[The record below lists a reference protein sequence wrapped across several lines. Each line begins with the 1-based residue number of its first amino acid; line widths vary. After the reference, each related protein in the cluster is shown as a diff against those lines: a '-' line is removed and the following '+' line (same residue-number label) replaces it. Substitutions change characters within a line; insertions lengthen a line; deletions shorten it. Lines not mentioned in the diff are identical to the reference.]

1 MVQGGEKQISVVE
14 TEFSKKNLKEVIITN
29 RIYQLI
35 SANICAICAFMFGRL
50 DGLLYALIALMIL
63 DYITGLIVAYIN
75 KEISSAVGFKG
86 IAKKVFIL
94 ALVSVAHILD
104 TQVIGDGSVFRS
116 AVAGFYIANE
126 GISITENAVRIGVP
140 VPQKIVDVLKQI
152 KDKEK

>member
-1 MVQGGEKQISVVE
+1 MDKTYQI
-14 TEFSKKNLKEVIITN
+14 
-29 RIYQLI
+29 I
-35 SANICAICAFMFGRL
+35 SASVCAVCGFMWGRL

-104 TQVIGDGSVFRS
+104 TQVIRDGAVFRS
-116 AVAGFYIANE
+116 AVTGFYIANE

-140 VPQKIVDVLKQI
+140 VPQKIIDVLKQI